1 MLVQID
7 RIVCGGKLGNQIQ
20 QINDASEPIWTETL
34 AITMQAN
41 IWIFWSSALVSDIS
55 LFLEGGASNDPCSE
69 IYAGPKP
76 YSEPETL
83 ALTEFVKTFNLKF
96 YFAFHSYSQQIL
108 YPFVSGNN
116 QVFYKYWW

>member
-1 MLVQID
+1 MHRNRYEQKLWLSPCRQIFEFFD
-7 RIVCGGKLGNQIQ
+7 RVL
-20 QINDASEPIWTETL
+20 
-34 AITMQAN
+34 
-41 IWIFWSSALVSDIS
+41 SDFS

-116 QVFYKYWW
+116 QVFYKY